1 MRKIKSLLLFLTIS
15 ISFAQNSNYSITN
28 SQLYYSLKFK
38 VLENYSGYIDKDK
51 ILKMDSII
59 TKTDLF
65 NIQKIKSNGFTN
77 FDFYKIIYNNVCSTI
92 TEQYIIGYHI
102 YGKKFYRLKGFLNND
117 FYYLYK
123 FETRIDSGSP
133 INLLSIKKKKYF
145 IKNHFI
151 EDIDIDCLI
160 KNINVKENWRIPCL
174 NPSQKILLDD
184 YGEEH
189 W

>member
-1 MRKIKSLLLFLTIS
+1 MIFLES
-15 ISFAQNSNYSITN
+15 
-28 SQLYYSLKFK
+28 
-38 VLENYSGYIDKDK
+38 
-51 ILKMDSII
+51 
-59 TKTDLF
+59 
-65 NIQKIKSNGFTN
+65 

-133 INLLSIKKKKYF
+133 INLLSKKKKKYF

-151 EDIDIDCLI
+151 EELDIDCLI

-174 NPSQKILLDD
+174 NPSQKILRDD
-184 YGEEH
+184 YGEAH

>member
-77 FDFYKIIYNNVCSTI
+77 LDFYKIIYKNVYSTI
-92 TEQYIIGYHI
+92 TEEYIIGYHI
-102 YGKKFYRLKGFLNND
+102 DSKKFYRLKGFLNND